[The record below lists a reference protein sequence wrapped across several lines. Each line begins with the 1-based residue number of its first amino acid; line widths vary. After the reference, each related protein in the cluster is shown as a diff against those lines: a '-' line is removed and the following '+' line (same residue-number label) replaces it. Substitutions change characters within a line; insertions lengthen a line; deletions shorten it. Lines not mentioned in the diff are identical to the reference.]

1 MEVALRERLSRLDLE
16 LPPSAA
22 THRQQWVLLPH
33 RTSFAPLLAL
43 FGCFCC
49 VDAILW
55 VLSVVSRFALWLY
68 LHIVDVLL
76 LRLFVCN
83 PGRLYL
89 IAMHFDDMHGTS
101 CVDVVTMQSN
111 AIESVYD
118 AVGVCS
124 WLEIHWPPC
133 VPAPRWL
140 QMACFGLFRY
150 QLAALWCHQRH
161 RSVVIYHKLWSNCM
175 TVLGI

>member
-55 VLSVVSRFALWLY
+55 VLSVVSR
-68 LHIVDVLL
+68 
-76 LRLFVCN
+76 
-83 PGRLYL
+83 
-89 IAMHFDDMHGTS
+89 
-101 CVDVVTMQSN
+101 VT
-111 AIESVYD
+111 
-118 AVGVCS
+118 
-124 WLEIHWPPC
+124 
-133 VPAPRWL
+133 
-140 QMACFGLFRY
+140 
-150 QLAALWCHQRH
+150 
-161 RSVVIYHKLWSNCM
+161 LWSHLHTIDVAQAVCLRSREPM
-175 TVLGI
+175 PDCHAF